1 MKTQKHKEPV
11 REAAGVGIVAVL
23 EKITAKNRAL
33 GAKPGFSPR
42 AKVNV
47 SLLLL
52 DYLRGAKM
60 VAIAAVLVL
69 SASIL
74 RADGYNTYVGNAGL
88 VTIAQKEQA
97 KHEREQELAFRAM
110 SIVDR
115 WNQNDAG
122 SLARRWSDTGPG
134 SIAARWEKK

>member
-1 MKTQKHKEPV
+1 MTSMKTIDQSG
-11 REAAGVGIVAVL
+11 RETGSGIRAAIREIKRRNYRMSIFAPSNEGKKSDI
-23 EKITAKNRAL
+23 
-33 GAKPGFSPR
+33 
-42 AKVNV
+42 

-52 DYLRGAKM
+52 DYLRGAKI
-60 VAIAAVLVL
+60 VAVAAVLVL

-74 RADGYNTYVGNAGL
+74 NGQGYDTYIGNAGL

-97 KHEREQELAFRAM
+97 KQEREAEKAFRGM
-110 SIVDR
+110 SIADR

-134 SIAARWEKK
+134 SIARRWAK